1 MTGRKNAGVLIGLV
15 LAVSLIASAVT
26 AMFMA
31 EFNNRMHFQFIG
43 HLFRELTEEQPDMEQ
58 TVLNVLKEYSDT
70 TAMQKEENVLLSY
83 GYRQSDFFKTTH
95 RYPYLFAAIGFSAGS
110 ILFLFTFRCRRKKE
124 AARIKALTVYLEN
137 VNTGSPGLIS
147 ETGEDDFSQLQDE
160 IYKTVTMLYQT
171 RDAALDARNKFAENL
186 SNIAHQL
193 KTPVTAISLTTQM
206 MRSHPSGDYPEQIQ
220 KQLNRLV
227 YLEEA
232 LLLLSRLDAGTLPL
246 KQEAVD
252 VYTVLTLAA
261 DNLQEVLTDADVSI
275 DIPEGSKIEIT
286 ADLGWTMETLMNL
299 LKNCVEHTP
308 AGGTVHCSY
317 DKNPLYK
324 TIIIR
329 DEGEGFAGEDIPRLF
344 ERFYRGRNAGKNGI
358 GIGLSLAKE
367 IIELQNGTIR
377 AKNIPGGGGCFEIRF
392 YSH

>member
-1 MTGRKNAGVLIGLV
+1 
-15 LAVSLIASAVT
+15 
-26 AMFMA
+26 
-31 EFNNRMHFQFIG
+31 
-43 HLFRELTEEQPDMEQ
+43 MEQ

-193 KTPVTAISLTTQM
+193 KTARHRYLSYYADDEVPSVRRLSRADTEAAE
-206 MRSHPSGDYPEQIQ
+206 PSG
-220 KQLNRLV
+220 L
-227 YLEEA
+227 
-232 LLLLSRLDAGTLPL
+232 
-246 KQEAVD
+246 
-252 VYTVLTLAA
+252 
-261 DNLQEVLTDADVSI
+261 
-275 DIPEGSKIEIT
+275 
-286 ADLGWTMETLMNL
+286 
-299 LKNCVEHTP
+299 
-308 AGGTVHCSY
+308 
-317 DKNPLYK
+317 
-324 TIIIR
+324 
-329 DEGEGFAGEDIPRLF
+329 
-344 ERFYRGRNAGKNGI
+344 
-358 GIGLSLAKE
+358 
-367 IIELQNGTIR
+367 
-377 AKNIPGGGGCFEIRF
+377 PGGGAASIIPAGRRDASFETGGRG
-392 YSH
+392 YLYGTDPCCR

>member
-1 MTGRKNAGVLIGLV
+1 MTGRKNAGALIGLV
-15 LAVSLIASAVT
+15 LAFSLIASAVT
-26 AMFMA
+26 ALFMA
-31 EFNNRMHFQFIG
+31 EFNNRMHFQLIG

-70 TAMQKEENVLLSY
+70 PAMQKEENVLLRY

-95 RYPYLFAAIGFSAGS
+95 RYPYLFAAIGFAAGS
-110 ILFLFTFRCRRKKE
+110 LLFLFTFRCRRKKE

-206 MRSHPSGDYPEQIQ
+206 MRFHPSGDYPEQIQ

-252 VYTVLTLAA
+252 IYTVLTIS
-261 DNLQEVLTDADVSI
+261 T
-275 DIPEGSKIEIT
+275 
-286 ADLGWTMETLMNL
+286 
-299 LKNCVEHTP
+299 
-308 AGGTVHCSY
+308 
-317 DKNPLYK
+317 
-324 TIIIR
+324 
-329 DEGEGFAGEDIPRLF
+329 
-344 ERFYRGRNAGKNGI
+344 NA
-358 GIGLSLAKE
+358 
-367 IIELQNGTIR
+367 
-377 AKNIPGGGGCFEIRF
+377 
-392 YSH
+392 